1 MMHPEPVSP
10 GLLRLPILIVIC
22 EAAPVIIGLYALKRC
37 C

>member
-10 GLLRLPILIVIC
+10 GLLRLLILIVIC

>member
-1 MMHPEPVSP
+1 MRDTPAISP
-10 GLLRLPILIVIC
+10 GLQRLLILIVIC